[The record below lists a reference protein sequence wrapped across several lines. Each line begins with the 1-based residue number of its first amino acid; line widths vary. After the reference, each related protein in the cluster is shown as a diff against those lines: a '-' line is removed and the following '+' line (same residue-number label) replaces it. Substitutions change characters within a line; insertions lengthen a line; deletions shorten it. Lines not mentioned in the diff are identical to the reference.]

1 MKVKVTRDN
10 VKITEDKAPNSGS
23 YKESKV
29 EFDLSSDYD
38 GLVNKAVFFSVD
50 NQTNR
55 KIMNI
60 NDGVCDYPAEV
71 LNEAGDYFIG
81 VYGFEVENEELKLRL
96 SPEPQKFTVKNG
108 SYVEGMEDGS
118 EITPSQFEQY
128 CAEMERLAREVEDA
142 IAEAENLDIDIDKQ
156 NGETTITI
164 TRQDGT
170 TKSETVLDGEKGDK
184 GDKGDKGEQGIQGVQ
199 GIQGEKGDKGDKG
212 DKGEPGAI
220 KWLVVNELPQTGRDD
235 TLYFVP
241 KQDTEISD
249 LYDEYAWVNNAWEL
263 LGEKRIVIDLSDYYT
278 KQEVNNL
285 LDNKADAE
293 DIPDLTNYV
302 KNTDYAT
309 SSKGGV
315 IKILDTN
322 GTYLQGSGAIACGTY
337 TYSNYQNQGGQ
348 TFIGKATLENVIT
361 GKQLTDKTYVDG
373 LVGDISSAIDLI
385 NGESL

>member
-1 MKVKVTRDN
+1 MKVKVTRNN
-10 VKITEDKAPNSGS
+10 VIITETKSPNSGS

-81 VYGFEVENEELKLRL
+81 VYGFETVEEDGQAVLKLRL

-285 LDNKADAE
+285 IPTNLSQLNSDSTHRTVSDTEKSTWNNKANTS
-293 DIPDLTNYV
+293 DIPTKTSDLTND
-302 KNTDYAT
+302 NNFTT
-309 SSKGGV
+309 
-315 IKILDTN
+315 
-322 GTYLQGSGAIACGTY
+322 
-337 TYSNYQNQGGQ
+337 
-348 TFIGKATLENVIT
+348 
-361 GKQLTDKTYVDG
+361 KTYVDG

>member
-1 MKVKVTRDN
+1 MKVKVTRNN
-10 VKITEDKAPNSGS
+10 VIITEIKSPNSGS

-71 LNEAGDYFIG
+71 LKDAGDYFIG

-128 CAEMERLAREVEDA
+128 CAEMERLAREVEESLEGID
-142 IAEAENLDIDIDKQ
+142 NIDISGQKV
-156 NGETTITI
+156 GKITTITI
-164 TRQDGT
+164 TKKDGT
-170 TKSETVLDGEKGDK
+170 TEEFELEDGMGLDYIWNGTSLGIKREDEQNYTYV
-184 GDKGDKGEQGIQGVQ
+184 DLKGE
-199 GIQGEKGDKGDKG
+199 
-212 DKGEPGAI
+212 KGEPGAI
-220 KWLVVNELPQTGRDD
+220 KMRIVQELPQTGSDD
-235 TLYFVP
+235 TIYLVP
-241 KQDTEISD
+241 LASPESQENN
-249 LYDEYAWVNNAWEL
+249 YAEYIYINGNWEL
-263 LGEKRIVIDLSDYYT
+263 LGKIGIHVDLSDYYT
-278 KQEVNNL
+278 KQETNAL
-285 LDNKADAE
+285 LDGKADTS
-293 DIPDLTNYV
+293 DIPDLTDYV

-309 SSKGGV
+309 NNVGGV
-315 IKILDTN
+315 IKTN
-322 GTYLQGSGAIACGTY
+322 
-337 TYSNYQNQGGQ
+337 SNYGTNITATGTLTGATKTYAQYLENLYGAG
-348 TFIGKATLENVIT
+348 FITKGTLENVIE

-373 LVGDISSAIDLI
+373 LVGDVSSTIDLI
-385 NGESL
+385 NGESV

>member
-1 MKVKVTRDN
+1 MKVKVTRNN
-10 VKITEDKAPNSGS
+10 VIITETKSPNSGS
-23 YKESKV
+23 YKESHV

-60 NDGVCDYPAEV
+60 NAGVCDYPAEV

-263 LGEKRIVIDLSDYYT
+263 LGEKRIVIDLTD
-278 KQEVNNL
+278 
-285 LDNKADAE
+285 
-293 DIPDLTNYV
+293 YV
-302 KNTDYAT
+302 KNTDYA
-309 SSKGGV
+309 SNAQAGV
-315 IKILDTN
+315 IKISP
-322 GTYLQGSGAIACGTY
+322 TYMATQLSSGGSLQTVIK
-337 TYSNYQNQGGQ
+337 TYSQYQDLSDNAY
-348 TFIGKATLENVIT
+348 IGKGTLENVIT
-361 GKQLTDKTYVDG
+361 GKELVNKTYVDG

>member
-1 MKVKVTRDN
+1 MKVKVTRNN
-10 VKITEDKAPNSGS
+10 VIITEIKSPNSGS

-71 LNEAGDYFIG
+71 LKDAGDYFIG

-128 CAEMERLAREVEDA
+128 CAEMERLAREVE
-142 IAEAENLDIDIDKQ
+142 ESLEGIDNINISGQKV
-156 NGETTITI
+156 GKITTITI
-164 TRQDGT
+164 TKKDGT
-170 TKSETVLDGEKGDK
+170 NYDVEVLDGEKG
-184 GDKGDKGEQGIQGVQ
+184 E
-199 GIQGEKGDKGDKG
+199 KG

-220 KWLVVNELPQTGRDD
+220 KLLVVNELPQTGRDD
-235 TLYFVP
+235 ALYLVP

-249 LYDEYAWVNNAWEL
+249 LYDEYVWVNNAWEF
-263 LGEKRIVIDLSDYYT
+263 LGEKQINIDLSDYYT
-278 KQEVNNL
+278 KQETNALLDGKADTSDIPDVSNFITKDVNNL
-285 LDNKADAE
+285 
-293 DIPDLTNYV
+293 
-302 KNTDYAT
+302 
-309 SSKGGV
+309 
-315 IKILDTN
+315 
-322 GTYLQGSGAIACGTY
+322 TYY
-337 TYSNYQNQGGQ
+337 YN
-348 TFIGKATLENVIT
+348 
-361 GKQLTDKTYVDG
+361 KTYIDN
-373 LVGDISSAIDLI
+373 LAGDINTALDSI
-385 NGESL
+385 NGEVIS

>member
-1 MKVKVTRDN
+1 MKVKVTRNN
-10 VKITEDKAPNSGS
+10 VIITETKSPNSGS

-38 GLVNKAVFFSVD
+38 ELVNKAVFFSVD

-71 LNEAGDYFIG
+71 LKDAGDYFIG

-128 CAEMERLAREVEDA
+128 CAEMERLAREVEESLEGID
-142 IAEAENLDIDIDKQ
+142 NIDISGQKV
-156 NGETTITI
+156 GKITTITI
-164 TRQDGT
+164 TRKDGT
-170 TKSETVLDGEKGDK
+170 NYDVEVLDGE
-184 GDKGDKGEQGIQGVQ
+184 
-199 GIQGEKGDKGDKG
+199 KGDKG

-220 KWLVVNELPQTGRDD
+220 KLLVVNELPQTGRDD
-235 TLYFVP
+235 ALYLVP

-249 LYDEYAWVNNAWEL
+249 LYDEYVWVNNAWEF

-278 KQEVNNL
+278 KQETNAL
-285 LDNKADAE
+285 LDGKADTS
-293 DIPDLTNYV
+293 DIPDLTDYV

-309 SSKGGV
+309 GSVGGV
-315 IKILDTN
+315 VKVSNTYGAGLSN
-322 GTYLQGSGAIACGTY
+322 GTIYARNLNFQQYESAL
-337 TYSNYQNQGGQ
+337 NEV
-348 TFIGKATLENVIT
+348 FIGKKTLENVIE

-385 NGESL
+385 NGESV